1 MNGITRRGALGS
13 AMAVAVGGLA
23 SQAAPAFAARVSAIP
38 SRPMRLVRRIERQL
52 RGSATIKVTRDWQ
65 ISFSRQ
71 ASGIAITGEQISAK
85 VDAPAALAALARI
98 EESRSTDEMFPI
110 LLSSDGSI
118 MTTGEYT
125 QRSDLVT
132 AVQEAEAAIS
142 KRAVS
147 APAKGQL
154 RHYLA
159 QLQRSGSTLLDQMPS
174 DLFFP
179 VNPPSRAVRPVSL
192 PDGLMGEF
200 EVTYT
205 AHTAPGHDWLESAV
219 REVVTRIGD
228 SERRSTEMWSLTDI

>member
-1 MNGITRRGALGS
+1 MNRITRRGALGGVLGG
-13 AMAVAVGGLA
+13 AMAVAVGG
-23 SQAAPAFAARVSAIP
+23 AAPAFAARVSAIP
-38 SRPMRLVRRIERQL
+38 LRPMRLVRRIERHL
-52 RGSATIKVTRDWQ
+52 RGGAIIEVTRDWQ

-71 ASGIAITGEQISAK
+71 AGGIAITGEQIAAK
-85 VDAPAALAALARI
+85 VNAPEALAALARI
-98 EESRSTDEMFPI
+98 EETRSTDEMFPI

-118 MTTGEYT
+118 MTTGDYT
-125 QRSDLVT
+125 QRSDLVA

-159 QLQRSGSTLLDQMPS
+159 QLQRSGGALLDRMPR

-228 SERRSTEMWSLTDI
+228 SERRSTEVWSLTEI